1 MTIYKKP
8 DAQAF
13 AENAPSSEIAT
24 FTAWLRGLGIAFDE
38 TNGFPQMEGI
48 NDVLNRI
55 TQGIKY
61 LEQYGIPL
69 WRSDLEYPVGA
80 SVVYNGIQYRCIT
93 QNTNAQPDLSQLS
106 WQSAIVDNLTSSST
120 TQALSAKQGKVLA
133 DMVSGISEKIGW
145 LKAGSTII
153 QWGFVDYNSSPG
165 EIRVDVAFRRPFPN
179 NCFNVQATRKMSGH
193 SINGDAGISLIDQS
207 LAGAS
212 FSLQDYNSTATGDT
226 RGFTWMA
233 IGN

>member
-1 MTIYKKP
+1 MTIYKQP

-13 AENAPSSEIAT
+13 AENAPSSEIST

-80 SVVYNGIQYRCIT
+80 SVVYNGIQYRCIA

-106 WQSAIVDNLTSSST
+106 WQSAIVDNLTTASK
-120 TQALSAKQGKVLA
+120 TQMLSANQGKILA
-133 DMVSGISEKIGW
+133 DMLFGDISVN
-145 LKAGSTII
+145 GS
-153 QWGFVDYNSSPG
+153 
-165 EIRVDVAFRRPFPN
+165 
-179 NCFNVQATRKMSGH
+179 
-193 SINGDAGISLIDQS
+193 QS
-207 LAGAS
+207 LNGLSIRWGSGRAS
-212 FSLQDYNSTATGDT
+212 NKDFVKFKTPFSNELFGVVVTDSNGNNQVGCVRSASNISQFQISTPVNYIDYFYIAFG
-226 RGFTWMA
+226 R
-233 IGN
+233 

>member
-1 MTIYKKP
+1 MTIYKQP

-80 SVVYNGIQYRCIT
+80 SVVYNGIQYRCIA

-106 WQSAIVDNLTSSST
+106 WQSAIVDNLTTASK
-120 TQALSAKQGKVLA
+120 TQMLSANQGKVLA
-133 DMVSGISEKIGW
+133 DMLKSGTGIQLIGTTT
-145 LKAGSTII
+145 L
-153 QWGFVDYNSSPG
+153 QWGRRIGLQLGETTIQYNS
-165 EIRVDVAFRRPFPN
+165 PFPN
-179 NCFNVQATRKMSGH
+179 NNVTVFAVNSSSGNNNAHAVLAYPKDSNSFTCSIRQVSGNLPVDATW
-193 SINGDAGISLIDQS
+193 
-207 LAGAS
+207 
-212 FSLQDYNSTATGDT
+212 F
-226 RGFTWMA
+226 A

>member
-1 MTIYKKP
+1 MTIYKQP

-80 SVVYNGIQYRCIT
+80 SVVYNGIQYRCIA
-93 QNTNAQPDLSQLS
+93 QNTNSQPDLNQLS
-106 WQSAIVDNLTSSST
+106 WQSAIVDNLTTASK
-120 TQALSAKQGKVLA
+120 TQMLSANQGKVLA
-133 DMVSGISEKIGW
+133 DMLGSADFLQNIGSRSIRWGRKKGYILGNYNVLFDNPFKSGC
-145 LKAGSTII
+145 
-153 QWGFVDYNSSPG
+153 
-165 EIRVDVAFRRPFPN
+165 DVVIA
-179 NCFNVQATRKMSGH
+179 
-193 SINGDAGISLIDQS
+193 I
-207 LAGAS
+207 
-212 FSLQDYNSTATGDT
+212 NSTDGNNSANIVIAHTPVRT
-226 RGFTWMA
+226 GFTLSIRQGSLPSDLTDVTWIA
-233 IGN
+233 IGT

>member
-1 MTIYKKP
+1 MTIYKQP

-69 WRSDLEYPVGA
+69 WRSDLEYPIGA
-80 SVVYNGIQYRCIT
+80 SVVYNGIQYRCIA

-106 WQSAIVDNLTSSST
+106 WQSAIVDNLTTASK
-120 TQALSAKQGKVLA
+120 TQMLSANQGKILA
-133 DMVSGISEKIGW
+133 DMLKSNKNNQIIGDR
-145 LKAGSTII
+145 TIKWDRNKGYALGEYSF
-153 QWGFVDYNSSPG
+153 QFETAFKDRCDFV
-165 EIRVDVAFRRPFPN
+165 IA
-179 NCFNVQATRKMSGH
+179 
-193 SINGDAGISLIDQS
+193 I
-207 LAGAS
+207 
-212 FSLQDYNSTATGDT
+212 NSTDGNPSANIVVAHTPT
-226 RGFTWMA
+226 RTGFTLSIRQGA
-233 IGN
+233 IPTNLTDVTWLAVGI

>member
-80 SVVYNGIQYRCIT
+80 SVVYNGIQYRCIA
-93 QNTNAQPDLSQLS
+93 QNTNSQPDLNQLS
-106 WQSAIVDNLTSSST
+106 WQSAIVDNLTTASK
-120 TQALSAKQGKVLA
+120 TQMLSANQGKILA
-133 DMVSGISEKIGW
+133 DMLKSGTGIQIIGGTILQW
-145 LKAGSTII
+145 NRVIGLPLGGSTIE
-153 QWGFVDYNSSPG
+153 YNT
-165 EIRVDVAFRRPFPN
+165 PFPN
-179 NCFNVQATRKMSGH
+179 GNTTVFAINSSNGNNNAHSVLAYPKDSKSFTCSIRQVSGNLPVD
-193 SINGDAGISLIDQS
+193 I
-207 LAGAS
+207 
-212 FSLQDYNSTATGDT
+212 
-226 RGFTWMA
+226 TWFA
-233 IGN
+233 IGS

>member
-1 MTIYKKP
+1 MTIYKQP

-38 TNGFPQMEGI
+38 TDGKPQMEGI

-80 SVVYNGIQYRCIT
+80 SVVYNGIQYRCIV
-93 QNTNAQPDLSQLS
+93 QNTNARPDLSQNS
-106 WQSAIVDNLTSSST
+106 WQSAIVDNLTSTST
-120 TQALSAKQGKVLA
+120 NQALSANQGRVLA
-133 DMVSGISEKIGW
+133 NLIQNSTDRLWV
-145 LKAGSTII
+145 GSTLI
-153 QWGFVDYNSSPG
+153 QWGR
-165 EIRVDVAFRRPFPN
+165 RVGMQPADNVVPFNIPFPN
-179 NCFNVQATRKMSGH
+179 NTFVVIACNSSDGNSNSNGVIAYKNPQNTLSSFICSVRKTSADSSTDATW
-193 SINGDAGISLIDQS
+193 I
-207 LAGAS
+207 
-212 FSLQDYNSTATGDT
+212 
-226 RGFTWMA
+226 A